1 MWYRTATS
9 SSFAS
14 TSEASSAK
22 ARFSFCVV
30 GGAQQD
36 RAEHHINPRD
46 QGLRAEPAHGPELL
60 SDHGLATLAKPS
72 SATVRLLLASGY
84 ATPGAGRFGSP
95 RHRVKRASLTPLGV
109 LESRP
114 NAGGPEPKS
123 DPAIGRPPER
133 TCTLPYV
140 HVRFIFA
147 DLAVESGTGPAEGC
161 GQRHYPSAA
170 VREGGLVHPGD
181 AQHLIAPSPG
191 VPQIGLMPGRVEHGV
206 AEFAEGRNQP
216 RSDF

>member
-60 SDHGLATLAKPS
+60 SDRGLATLAKPS

-147 DLAVESGTGPAEGC
+147 
-161 GQRHYPSAA
+161 
-170 VREGGLVHPGD
+170 
-181 AQHLIAPSPG
+181 
-191 VPQIGLMPGRVEHGV
+191 
-206 AEFAEGRNQP
+206 
-216 RSDF
+216 